1 MSWALGFLELGADA
15 DERAVKRAYAQRL
28 KRVRPDVDPQ
38 GFQRLHE
45 AYQAALGFVQH
56 RDAQSE
62 EAFEDEAFD
71 DAPGDTHVAIAVRE
85 ADTRERIATP
95 VAASTPNQA
104 EAEADVGDEGDITFD
119 AGAFIDECI
128 ERLGRDHPDGID
140 GWLKAQP
147 ALWSL
152 QLKPMAGR
160 WLLQALH
167 ERTPPVPSDNLDRVL
182 RFFDLDHVLSGV
194 DAYFLQQLRRQL
206 NLRHELLP
214 GNERVLGNR
223 VLSGT
228 DVHERRD
235 RAVKMMRQLRS
246 PFRWPRAL
254 WFGLPWGRAQDMRR
268 FVLGLDEGEI
278 DHLGEAIDLRQARFW
293 LDAGDRPRL
302 SLARRMIVAARC
314 VFVVQLFVVLAMGLR
329 WSSRA
334 IPDAQ
339 WPAELGQALALLV
352 GGPLAA
358 YAACE
363 AAFALTAYVR
373 WQCSPEQMALRYAPL
388 RWAWVPL
395 LATLAVLANHVLD
408 QEAAAR
414 TFALI
419 AFATALMRM
428 WSRAHLQFRFG
439 GSGWWW
445 IILAVPLLKLTVG
458 AVALL
463 ILFSDVAAG
472 LALLCWLIDAV
483 RHRAWLWAGVKS
495 LFGRAAA
502 DSVT

>member
-15 DERAVKRAYAQRL
+15 DERAIKRAYARRL
-28 KRVRPDVDPQ
+28 KQVRPDVDPQ

-45 AYQAALGFVQH
+45 AYQAALAFVQH
-56 RDAQSE
+56 RDAYGEDAFEE
-62 EAFEDEAFD
+62 EAFEDATD
-71 DAPGDTHVAIAVRE
+71 DTHAAIATRE
-85 ADTRERIATP
+85 ADAREHIATP
-95 VAASTPNQA
+95 PVVSTPA
-104 EAEADVGDEGDITFD
+104 LAGSGDSSEGDITFD

-128 ERLGRDHPDGID
+128 ERMGRDHPDGLD

-152 QLKPMAGR
+152 QLKPMVGR

-194 DAYFLQQLRRQL
+194 DAYFLQQLHRRL

-214 GNERVLGNR
+214 GNERALAHR
-223 VLSGT
+223 VPSGA
-228 DVHERRD
+228 DVHERRE

-254 WFGLPWGRAQDMRR
+254 WFGLPWGRARDMRR

-293 LDAGDRPRL
+293 LDAGDRPRV
-302 SLARRMIVAARC
+302 SLARRMILAARC
-314 VFVVQLFVVLAMGLR
+314 VVVVQLFVVLAMGLR

-334 IPDAQ
+334 IPDTQ
-339 WPAELGQALALLV
+339 WPAELGQALALLI

-363 AAFALTAYVR
+363 LGLALAAYAR
-373 WQCSPEQMALRYAPL
+373 WQCAPEQEAQRYAPL

-395 LATLAVLANHVLD
+395 LATLAVLANHVLG

-414 TFALI
+414 TLALV
-419 AFATALMRM
+419 AFATALMRL
-428 WSRAHLQFRFG
+428 WSRAHLQFRLG

-445 IILAVPLLKLTVG
+445 WLVFAMPLLKLTAG

-463 ILFSDVAAG
+463 VFFSDVPAG
-472 LALLCWLIDAV
+472 LALLLWLIDAV
-483 RHRAWLWAGVKS
+483 RHRAWLRAGVKS
-495 LFGRAAA
+495 MFGRAAA